1 MNALCE
7 RYWAMQPGAAAALML
22 GVQANGLKIES
33 RKANMKTL
41 RVAQDNETVGG
52 NAIQGRAGQVA
63 VISMMGAM
71 TRYGDLCAFGTD
83 EYIDQINQ
91 ANADD
96 SVSAIVIRADSPG
109 GTVNGIETLALAVRN
124 SAKPVVAWVAGGSFS
139 ANYWVI
145 SQCAEIFLES
155 KISSEVGSIGVYSIQ
170 EDWTEA
176 LQKQGRKV
184 TIVRAEGCD
193 EKVALNPFEVAPEGA
208 LEAER
213 AVATSIFKLFKA
225 QVKEVRPQV
234 DDEAMKG
241 RTYQGFEA
249 LKNGLADKIGTLRE
263 AMKRADQLGR
273 QKRRQHS

>member
-7 RYWAMQPGAAAALML
+7 RYWAIQPGAASALFGSL
-22 GVQANGLKIES
+22 QASGLKIES
-33 RKANMKTL
+33 RKTDMKL
-41 RVAQDNETVGG
+41 LAVAQDNETIGG
-52 NAIQGRAGQVA
+52 SSIQGKSGQVA

-109 GTVNGIETLALAVRN
+109 GTVNGIEALALAVRN
-124 SAKPVVAWVAGGSFS
+124 SVKPVVAWVAGGSFS

-145 SQCAEIFLES
+145 SQCSEIFMES

-170 EDWTEA
+170 ENWVEA
-176 LQKQGRKV
+176 LEKQGRKV
-184 TIVRAEGCD
+184 MIVRAEGCD
-193 EKVALNPFEVAPEGA
+193 EKVALNPFEDAPEGA

-213 AVATSIFKLFKA
+213 AVATSMFKLFKA
-225 QVKEVRPQV
+225 QVKEARPGV
-234 DDEAMKG
+234 DDNAMKG

-249 LKNGLADKIGTLRE
+249 LKNGLADKIGTLRD

-273 QKRRQHS
+273 QKQRQHS